1 MAVLEETRTR
11 RFTAEEVL
19 RMVESGVLSE
29 DEPYELLDGR
39 LIVMSPQGPEHQTV
53 AERLRRLLEAAYG
66 GQAHTRTHSTIHGG
80 ADALPEP
87 DVAVLRG
94 PVDDYLH
101 RLPEGSDLLLVVEV
115 SRTTQAADRAKAAVY
130 ARAGVP
136 VYWLVDLATRRV
148 EVRTEPLLE
157 GRYARLETHSEAHHL
172 PVPGTDTTLPVRDL
186 LP

>member
-29 DEPYELLDGR
+29 DEPFELLDGR

-53 AERLRRLLEAAYG
+53 AERIRRLLERAYDG
-66 GQAHTRTHSTIHGG
+66 RAHGRTHSTIHGG

-87 DVAVLRG
+87 DVAILRG

-115 SRTTQAADRAKAAVY
+115 SRTTQVSDRAKAAIY

-136 VYWLVDLATRRV
+136 AYWLVDLAARRV
-148 EVRTEPLLE
+148 EVRTDPLPE
-157 GRYARLETHSEAHHL
+157 GRYARLETYSEDDRL
-172 PVPGTDTTLPVRDL
+172 PVPGTDTGLRVRGL